1 MDMKSGMLVVVIK
14 MLVSVIGIQ
23 SHMFQEQDQI
33 E

>member
-1 MDMKSGMLVVVIK
+1 MVVIK

-23 SHMFQEQDQI
+23 SRMFQEQDQI